1 MTIKDIE
8 KQVENAKKTREE
20 LIKNQSESEEQA
32 KNYRAKA
39 DAAAIAGDVAAYKEF
54 KALADDAEAMAYVCG
69 KQLDA
74 ENNITLEQTR
84 EAWED
89 YVSDYKRKF
98 AGKLKKFEAA
108 KDEMLKAY
116 ADAVVLQGEA
126 CEARERLARL
136 CGMPLQVAAVG
147 IDDRLDATYP
157 MDYIPCKSGSMMD
170 NDAVVSIAGSSIKD
184 PDAVYYLAS
193 LHLKNMILANDP
205 RQQALAYVVKNHR
218 AFSRD

>member
-74 ENNITLEQTR
+74 ENNITLGQTR

-89 YVSDYKRKF
+89 YVSDYKRKL

-126 CEARERLARL
+126 CETRERLANL
-136 CGMPLQVAAVG
+136 CGMTLGPVAVG

-170 NDAVVSIAGSSIKD
+170 NDAVVSIVGSSIKD

-193 LHLKNMILANDP
+193 LHLKNMILTNDP
-205 RQQALAYVVKNHR
+205 RQQALACVVKNHR
-218 AFSRD
+218 AFNRD